1 METFIVVARTL
12 HFAACVSLAGEFA
25 FECLVGGATL
35 RVCGGDLRR
44 RLSGLAWTS
53 LGLALI
59 SGIAWLVGLAV
70 TMSGQPLGQ
79 ALHAGTLATVL
90 TQTRVGE
97 DWQLRFGF
105 AVLLGASFVWSRRRG
120 DASRGVAWLGLTLAV
135 LLLVTLAWA
144 GHGASDEGIDGDI
157 HLAAD
162 LLHLLTA
169 GLWLGGLV
177 PFVLLLAAARQSR
190 DADAVVAMRSATHRF
205 SVVAVVSVGVLLL
218 SGVVNTWYLSGS
230 MPALLGTTYGQLL
243 LLKIGLFLVMLTV
256 AAVNRLRLTP
266 RLGGTEPARAATQLQ
281 RNALLETAI
290 GLGILAIVGAIG
302 TMAPGLHTEPVWPLP
317 FRLDTNALSTGAA
330 ILLLIFA
337 TALCV
342 CIVTVVVAFAT
353 GRKRLLGAAIVG
365 LIVCIAFGGAP
376 AAPALVVAYPTTFFA
391 PPVPYDATAVVHG
404 AVVYAQN
411 CAVCHGAD
419 GRGDGPAAASL
430 PIKPADLVEA
440 HLFAHNVGDLYW
452 WIGHG
457 LGGVMPPFRGTLS
470 PTDRWTVIHF
480 VRARAAGVLTADVGP
495 EVNAVAASQM
505 PDFAFESS
513 GVQDTLNRVLA
524 KGPALL
530 VLFGSDP
537 PTARLQILAK
547 TQPKLIAAGVS
558 IVAVGLGTRSA
569 ANAPY
574 AVGVSAG
581 VATALKLFRTADDSG
596 ETELMLDRNGNIRA
610 RWTVG
615 DLAAPDT
622 LAADARRVAQ
632 FSAAAPSHA
641 GHGG

>member
-470 PTDRWTVIHF
+470 PNGSLDGDPLRS
-480 VRARAAGVLTADVGP
+480 RARRRRADGGRRTGGQCRRRVADAGLRLRKQRRAGYAQPGAREGPGTVGP
-495 EVNAVAASQM
+495 I
-505 PDFAFESS
+505 
-513 GVQDTLNRVLA
+513 
-524 KGPALL
+524 
-530 VLFGSDP
+530 
-537 PTARLQILAK
+537 RL
-547 TQPKLIAAGVS
+547 
-558 IVAVGLGTRSA
+558 RSA
-569 ANAPY
+569 DGAA
-574 AVGVSAG
+574 A
-581 VATALKLFRTADDSG
+581 DSG
-596 ETELMLDRNGNIRA
+596 ED
-610 RWTVG
+610 
-615 DLAAPDT
+615 AAE
-622 LAADARRVAQ
+622 AHCRRRVHRRGRSRHPKRRQCALCRWRVGGRRHCVEVI
-632 FSAAAPSHA
+632 S
-641 GHGG
+641 HGGRQR